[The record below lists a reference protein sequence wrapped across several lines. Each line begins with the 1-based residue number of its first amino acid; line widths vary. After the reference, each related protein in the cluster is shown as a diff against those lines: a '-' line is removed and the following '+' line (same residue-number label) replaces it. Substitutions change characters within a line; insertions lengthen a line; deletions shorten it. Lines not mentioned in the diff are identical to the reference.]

1 MDAAIL
7 SKSNYIPASP
17 KKVYIGVCEKTMH
30 VGTPSG
36 VCVSG
41 GGRQDS
47 YYRIEFIYPSKNS

>member
-7 SKSNYIPASP
+7 SKSNYIPDSP

-36 VCVSG
+36 VCVSR

-47 YYRIEFIYPSKNS
+47 YYRIEFIYPSQNS